1 MKKLLKFTNDTLPTG
16 LLVLGAAAVSV
27 GIGMIWLPIGVIVAG
42 GMSIAGGVLMM
53 MGRGVKADE

>member
-1 MKKLLKFTNDTLPTG
+1 MKKLLKFMNDALPTG

>member
-1 MKKLLKFTNDTLPTG
+1 MKKLWKFVNDALPTS
-16 LLVLGAAAVSV
+16 LLVLGTAAASV
-27 GIGMIWLPIGVIVAG
+27 GIGMIWLPMGVIAAG